1 MAAPSER
8 RIAASQ
14 GIRYRGSGCRDHRCS
29 LLTLPCILILPDQR
43 LLCNTDRTQSMR
55 RQSIQGATHK
65 PSHHTR
71 QSDNLWIGLDVNQF
85 KAEPATMI
93 HGWRE
98 ASPFAANIEE
108 SILSSIPIISGTCT
122 CHKGTLV
129 SRGYVLC
136 RLDSFL
142 RHARTETGAKHFGG
156 SAQCPAKSQLP
167 LVQLDPG
174 LILIH

>member
-29 LLTLPCILILPDQR
+29 LLTLPCILILPDQQHSAKSCAI
-43 LLCNTDRTQSMR
+43 LTELSQTSMR

-71 QSDNLWIGLDVNQF
+71 QSDNLWIGLDMNQF

-93 HGWRE
+93 HACRE
-98 ASPFAANIEE
+98 ASPFAAYIEE
-108 SILSSIPIISGTCT
+108 SIPSFIAIITGTCT
-122 CHKGTLV
+122 CHKVL
-129 SRGYVLC
+129 YVLC
-136 RLDSFL
+136 RSSSSFAML
-142 RHARTETGAKHFGG
+142 
-156 SAQCPAKSQLP
+156 AQRQGQSISWFCPMPSEVP
-167 LVQLDPG
+167 NFRWCSWTRG
-174 LILIH
+174 

>member
-71 QSDNLWIGLDVNQF
+71 QSDNLWIGLDMNQF

-122 CHKGTLV
+122 CHKGTLEDMFFAV
-129 SRGYVLC
+129 STPFFAMLAQRQGQ
-136 RLDSFL
+136 SI
-142 RHARTETGAKHFGG
+142 
-156 SAQCPAKSQLP
+156 SQCPAKSQLP